1 VGERIYLGLVD
12 TTKRKGDISKNNT
25 QKKGKRRKGRIRKEI
40 LRAINRK
47 ERKERNFP
55 RPHFFE
61 KKIFFSSRLRRL
73 VLRRVFD
80 PCSTRNLL
88 SDLLQTLTYKAPS
101 NGVSIFSQDEQKE
114 RDTLHHFHHNNSS
127 STKNYPREN
136 DANGNSIGMSSQRM
150 RLIVP
155 QTWQY
160 NRENSVN
167 PPIHTFHSPNMANSS
182 SYSRCWQ

>member
-1 VGERIYLGLVD
+1 MD
-12 TTKRKGDISKNNT
+12 TTKRKRDKSKNNT

-40 LRAINRK
+40 LRAINLK
-47 ERKERNFP
+47 ERKERTFP
-55 RPHFFE
+55 CPRCFE
-61 KKIFFSSRLRRL
+61 SCFSSRLRRL
-73 VLRRVFD
+73 VLWRVFD

-88 SDLLQTLTYKAPS
+88 SDVLRTHTYKAPL
-101 NGVSIFSQDEQKE
+101 NGVSVFSQDEQEE
-114 RDTLHHFHHNNSS
+114 RDTLHHLHHNNSS

-136 DANGNSIGMSSQRM
+136 DANGNSISMSSQRM
-150 RLIVP
+150 RSIVP

-182 SYSRCWQ
+182 SYSLCWQ